1 MKVNFFNIYNIDKD
15 KVVNESDV
23 QKLFS
28 LIEYNKSYEVS
39 TSSTKPSNAIL
50 FSDLSTDD
58 YKLAFLSKKRF
69 LNNSAFQSVVLDG
82 ETIDGVELE
91 DFTIFV
97 INKKGCCAVI
107 QHSNSPRF
115 LRLMKAFLQDNLGF
129 DSLSVSSVVSIRDAM
144 CSSLEF
150 VDKITLSANSSDE
163 FDPAIINKVSQ
174 ATNINSGSIKN
185 ASLSITLEENCK
197 LSTVQNLFDNLRG
210 YDKAT
215 IHGKD
220 DSGEILIDMIAENIT
235 RYVDIKFSEQIEK
248 EQLKI
253 IFDELIKSYSK
264 I

>member
-1 MKVNFFNIYNIDKD
+1 MKVNFFNIYNIDND
-15 KVVNESDV
+15 KAVTESEV

-28 LIEYNKSYEVS
+28 LIEYNQTYEVS
-39 TSSTKPSNAIL
+39 TSSSKPSNAIL
-50 FSDLSTDD
+50 FSDISTDD

-69 LNNSAFQSVVLDG
+69 LNNSAFQSIVLDG

-97 INKKGCCAVI
+97 INTSGCCAVI

-115 LRLMKAFLQDNLGF
+115 LRLMKAFLQDTLGLK
-129 DSLSVSSVVSIRDAM
+129 SLSVSSVVSIQDTM
-144 CSSLEF
+144 CQSLEF
-150 VDKITLSANSSDE
+150 VDKITLSANSSDA

-174 ATNINSGSIKN
+174 ATSIKSGSIKN

-197 LSTVQNLFDNLRG
+197 YSTVQNLFDNLRG

-215 IHGKD
+215 IHGED
-220 DSGEILIDMIAENIT
+220 GSGEILIDMIAENIT
-235 RYVDIKFSEQIEK
+235 RFVDIRLSEQIEK

-253 IFDELIKSYSK
+253 IFNELIKSYSK